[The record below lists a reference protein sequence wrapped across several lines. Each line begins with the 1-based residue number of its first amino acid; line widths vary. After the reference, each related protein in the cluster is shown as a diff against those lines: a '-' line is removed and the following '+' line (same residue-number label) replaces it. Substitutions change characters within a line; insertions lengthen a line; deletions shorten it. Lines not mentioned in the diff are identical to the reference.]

1 MFQQLR
7 ESGPGLLVP
16 LAWLFVAAAQVDVVS
31 SRSIFIAHLV
41 MAAFI
46 TFFLTTGWS
55 AMDDDGAL
63 AGWRAVM
70 VVGLGVTLAGVAGFV
85 VSTGS
90 TALWTTSLVGWMLL
104 PAAGLAY
111 TGRLLDEA
119 VGIYMAS
126 AAISGL
132 GAVVY
137 LLALVGYGDSI
148 AVLGLA
154 GLGLVGVGQTV
165 GIVDAVVRF

>member
-16 LAWLFVAAAQVDVVS
+16 SAWLFVAAAQVDIVD

-41 MAAFI
+41 MTGFI
-46 TFFLTTGWS
+46 TFFLTTGWADMS
-55 AMDDDGAL
+55 TGAL

-70 VVGLGVTLAGVAGFV
+70 VIGLGITLAGVTGFV
-85 VSTGS
+85 VESTVLL
-90 TALWTTSLVGWMLL
+90 ATSLVGWMLL

-111 TGRLLDEA
+111 TGQLVDEA
-119 VGIYMAS
+119 AGVYIGS
-126 AAISGL
+126 AVLSGL
-132 GAVVY
+132 GAISY
-137 LLALVGYGDSI
+137 LLSLVGYGDSI
-148 AVLGLA
+148 GVVGLGGLA
-154 GLGLVGVGQTV
+154 LVGIGQTV

>member
-1 MFQQLR
+1 MLKQLR

-16 LAWLFVAAAQVDVVS
+16 LAWLFVAAADVGAVG

-41 MAAFI
+41 MAGFI
-46 TFFLTTGWS
+46 AFFLATGWADMS
-55 AMDDDGAL
+55 TGAL

-70 VVGLGVTLAGVAGFV
+70 VVGLAVTLAGVAGFLV
-85 VSTGS
+85 ETGS

-104 PAAGLAY
+104 PAAGLAD
-111 TGRLLDEA
+111 TGRRLDEA
-119 VGIYMAS
+119 AEVYLGS
-126 AAISGL
+126 AAIAGL

-137 LLALVGYGDSI
+137 LLSLAGMGS
-148 AVLGLA
+148 GLA
-154 GLGLVGVGQTV
+154 GLAFVGVGQTV

>member
-1 MFQQLR
+1 MLQQLR

-16 LAWLFVAAAQVDVVS
+16 LAWLFVAAAHVGAVG

-46 TFFLTTGWS
+46 TFFLTTGWADMS
-55 AMDDDGAL
+55 TGAL

-70 VVGLGVTLAGVAGFV
+70 VVGLGVTLTGVAGFV
-85 VSTGS
+85 VES
-90 TALWTTSLVGWMLL
+90 TALLATSLVGWMLL

-111 TGRLLDEA
+111 TGRLLDDA
-119 VGIYMAS
+119 AS
-126 AAISGL
+126 LYYGTAALGGL
-132 GAVVY
+132 GAIVY
-137 LLALVGYGDSI
+137 LLSLVGYGESIGFVGLGGLALVGI
-148 AVLGLA
+148 
-154 GLGLVGVGQTV
+154 GQTV

>member
-16 LAWLFVAAAQVDVVS
+16 LAWLFVAAAAVGVVE

-46 TFFLTTGWS
+46 TFFLTTGWADMS
-55 AMDDDGAL
+55 TGAL
-63 AGWRAVM
+63 TGWRAVM
-70 VVGLGVTLAGVAGFV
+70 VVGLGVTLAGVAGFLV
-85 VSTGS
+85 DAGS
-90 TALWTTSLVGWMLL
+90 TVLWTTSLVGWMLL

-119 VGIYMAS
+119 AEVYIAS

-137 LLALVGYGDSI
+137 ILSLVGYGDSI
-148 AVLGLA
+148 GFVGLGGLA
-154 GLGLVGVGQTV
+154 LVGLGQTV

>member
-1 MFQQLR
+1 MLKQLR

-16 LAWLFVAAAQVDVVS
+16 LAWLFVAAAQFGLVS
-31 SRSIFIAHLV
+31 SQSIFIAHLV

-46 TFFLTTGWS
+46 TFFLTTGWTDMS
-55 AMDDDGAL
+55 TGAL

-70 VVGLGVTLAGVAGFV
+70 VVGLGVTLAGIAGFLV
-85 VSTGS
+85 TAGS
-90 TALWTTSLVGWMLL
+90 TVLWTTSLVGWMLL

-119 VGIYMAS
+119 VGVYGAS
-126 AAISGL
+126 ATLSGL

-137 LLALVGYGDSI
+137 LLSLGGIGSGLVGV
-148 AVLGLA
+148 A
-154 GLGLVGVGQTV
+154 LVGVGQTV

>member
-1 MFQQLR
+1 MLQQLR

-16 LAWLFVAAAQVDVVS
+16 LAWLFVAAAHLDLVA

-46 TFFLTTGWS
+46 TFFLATGWADMS
-55 AMDDDGAL
+55 TGAL

-70 VVGLGVTLAGVAGFV
+70 VVGLAVTLAGVAGFFFD
-85 VSTGS
+85 STP
-90 TALWTTSLVGWMLL
+90 LLTTSLVGWMIL
-104 PAAGLAY
+104 PAVGLAD
-111 TGRLLDEA
+111 TGRRLDEA
-119 VGIYMAS
+119 AGVYYGS
-126 AAISGL
+126 AAVGGL

-137 LLALVGYGDSI
+137 LLSFVSVGS
-148 AVLGLA
+148 GLA
-154 GLGLVGVGQTV
+154 GLALVGIGQTV

>member
-1 MFQQLR
+1 MLQELR

-16 LAWLFVAAAQVDVVS
+16 LAWLFVAAAHLDLVA

-55 AMDDDGAL
+55 DMSTGAL

-70 VVGLGVTLAGVAGFV
+70 VVGLAVTLAGVAGFV
-85 VSTGS
+85 LDSTP
-90 TALWTTSLVGWMLL
+90 LLTTSLVGWMLL
-104 PAAGLAY
+104 PAVGLAD
-111 TGRLLDEA
+111 TGRRLEEA
-119 VGIYMAS
+119 AGVYYGS
-126 AAISGL
+126 AA
-132 GAVVY
+132 
-137 LLALVGYGDSI
+137 
-148 AVLGLA
+148 LA
-154 GLGLVGVGQTV
+154 GLGTVIYVLHLADIGSGLVGLALVGVGQTV

>member
-1 MFQQLR
+1 MQQSLR

-16 LAWLFVAAAQVDVVS
+16 LAWLFVAGAQQGLVS
-31 SRSIFIAHLV
+31 GRSIFIAHLV

-46 TFFLTTGWS
+46 TFFLATGWTDMS
-55 AMDDDGAL
+55 TGAL

-70 VVGLGVTLAGVAGFV
+70 VVGLGVTLAGIAGFYL
-85 VSTGS
+85 VSTPLL
-90 TALWTTSLVGWMLL
+90 AASLVGWMLL

-119 VGIYMAS
+119 SSVYFAS
-126 AAISGL
+126 GVLSGL
-132 GAVVY
+132 GAVIYILSLGGVGTGVVG
-137 LLALVGYGDSI
+137 LVLVGI
-148 AVLGLA
+148 
-154 GLGLVGVGQTV
+154 GQTV

>member
-1 MFQQLR
+1 MLQQLR

-16 LAWLFVAAAQVDVVS
+16 LAWLFVAAAQVGVVE

-46 TFFLTTGWS
+46 TFFLTTGWADMS
-55 AMDDDGAL
+55 TGAL

-70 VVGLGVTLAGVAGFV
+70 VVGLGVTLAGVAGFFFE
-85 VSTGS
+85 S
-90 TALWTTSLVGWMLL
+90 TALLTTSLVGWMLL
-104 PAAGLAY
+104 PAVGLAD
-111 TGRLLDEA
+111 TGRLVDEA
-119 VGIYMAS
+119 AGIYYAS
-126 AAISGL
+126 AALGGL

-137 LLALVGYGDSI
+137 ILSLVGYGDSI
-148 AVLGLA
+148 GVVGLGGLA
-154 GLGLVGVGQTV
+154 LVGIGQTV

>member
-16 LAWLFVAAAQVDVVS
+16 LAWLFVAAAQLDIVA

-46 TFFLTTGWS
+46 TFFLATGWADMS
-55 AMDDDGAL
+55 TGAL

-70 VVGLGVTLAGVAGFV
+70 VVGLGVTLAGVAGFLV
-85 VSTGS
+85 DAGS
-90 TALWTTSLVGWMLL
+90 TALWTTSLVGWMIL

-119 VGIYMAS
+119 AGVYIAS

-132 GAVVY
+132 GAVIYV
-137 LLALVGYGDSI
+137 LSLAGVGSGLI
-148 AVLGLA
+148 GLA
-154 GLGLVGVGQTV
+154 LVGVGQTV

>member
-1 MFQQLR
+1 MLQSLR

-16 LAWLFVAAAQVDVVS
+16 LAWFFVAGAELDLVG

-41 MAAFI
+41 MAMFI

-55 AMDDDGAL
+55 AMDDGAL

-70 VVGLGVTLAGVAGFV
+70 VVGLGITLAGIAGFL

-90 TALWTTSLVGWMLL
+90 ELLLATSLVGWMIL
-104 PAAGLAY
+104 PALGLAY
-111 TGRLLDEA
+111 TGRRLADA
-119 VGIYMAS
+119 STIYISSGAL
-126 AAISGL
+126 SGL

-137 LLALVGYGDSI
+137 ILSLAGVAGTALL
-148 AVLGLA
+148 

-165 GIVDAVVRF
+165 GIVDAVIRR

>member
-1 MFQQLR
+1 MLQQLR

-16 LAWLFVAAAQVDVVS
+16 LAWLFVAAADLGVVG

-46 TFFLTTGWS
+46 AFFLATGWADMS
-55 AMDDDGAL
+55 TGAL

-70 VVGLGVTLAGVAGFV
+70 VVGLGITLAGVAGFFV
-85 VSTGS
+85 AST
-90 TALWTTSLVGWMLL
+90 TLLATSLVGWMLL

-119 VGIYMAS
+119 IGVYYAS
-126 AAISGL
+126 AALGGL
-132 GAVVY
+132 GAILYILSLVGYGGSTGVIG
-137 LLALVGYGDSI
+137 LAGLALVGI
-148 AVLGLA
+148 
-154 GLGLVGVGQTV
+154 GQTV

>member
-1 MFQQLR
+1 MLQSLR

-16 LAWLFVAAAQVDVVS
+16 SAWLFVMGAQVDIVS

-46 TFFLTTGWS
+46 TFFLATGWNDMS
-55 AMDDDGAL
+55 TGAL

-70 VVGLGVTLAGVAGFV
+70 VVGLGITLAGIAGFL
-85 VSTGS
+85 VSTAS
-90 TALWTTSLVGWMLL
+90 EALLTTSLVGWMLL

-111 TGRLLDEA
+111 TGRQLTDA
-119 VGIYMAS
+119 STIYMGS
-126 AAISGL
+126 AALSGL
-132 GAVVY
+132 GAVIY
-137 LLALVGYGDSI
+137 TLSLAGVGSGLV
-148 AVLGLA
+148 

-165 GIVDAVVRF
+165 GIVDAVVRR

>member
-16 LAWLFVAAAQVDVVS
+16 LAWLFVAAAQLDIVA

-46 TFFLTTGWS
+46 TFFLTTGWADMS
-55 AMDDDGAL
+55 TGAL

-70 VVGLGVTLAGVAGFV
+70 VVGLGVTLAGIAGFV
-85 VSTGS
+85 VESTP
-90 TALWTTSLVGWMLL
+90 LLTTSLVGWMLL

-111 TGRLLDEA
+111 TGRLVDEA
-119 VGIYMAS
+119 AGVYITS

-132 GAVVY
+132 GAMIYIFSLVGYGESIGFVG
-137 LLALVGYGDSI
+137 LGGLALVG
-148 AVLGLA
+148 L
-154 GLGLVGVGQTV
+154 GQTV

>member
-1 MFQQLR
+1 MLQQLR

-16 LAWLFVAAAQVDVVS
+16 MAWLFVAGAELDVVDS
-31 SRSIFIAHLV
+31 QSIFIAHLV

-55 AMDDDGAL
+55 EMASGAL

-70 VVGLGVTLAGVAGFV
+70 VVGLAITVAGIAGFL

-90 TALWTTSLVGWMLL
+90 TALWATSLVGWMLL

-111 TGRLLDEA
+111 TGRLLGA
-119 VGIYMAS
+119 AS
-126 AAISGL
+126 AIYIGGAVLSGV

-137 LLALVGYGDSI
+137 LLSLMGIGSGLVGLALVGI
-148 AVLGLA
+148 
-154 GLGLVGVGQTV
+154 GQTV
-165 GIVDAVVRF
+165 GIVDAVVRR

>member
-1 MFQQLR
+1 MLQQLR

-16 LAWLFVAAAQVDVVS
+16 LAWLFVAAADLGVVG

-46 TFFLTTGWS
+46 TFFLTTGWADMS
-55 AMDDDGAL
+55 TGAL

-70 VVGLGVTLAGVAGFV
+70 VVGLGITLAGVAGFFIE
-85 VSTGS
+85 ST
-90 TALWTTSLVGWMLL
+90 TLLATSLVGWMIL

-119 VGIYMAS
+119 AGIYYGS
-126 AAISGL
+126 AALGGL
-132 GAVVY
+132 GAMVY
-137 LLALVGYGDSI
+137 ILSLVGYGGSI
-148 AVLGLA
+148 GFLALGGLA
-154 GLGLVGVGQTV
+154 LVGVGQTV

>member
-16 LAWLFVAAAQVDVVS
+16 LAWLFVAAAEVGVVE

-46 TFFLTTGWS
+46 TFFLTTGW
-55 AMDDDGAL
+55 DDMASGAL

-70 VVGLGVTLAGVAGFV
+70 VIGLGITLAGVAGFV
-85 VSTGS
+85 FESTPLL
-90 TALWTTSLVGWMLL
+90 ATSLVSWMIL

-119 VGIYMAS
+119 AGVYIAS

-137 LLALVGYGDSI
+137 ILSLVGYGDSI
-148 AVLGLA
+148 GFVGLGGLA
-154 GLGLVGVGQTV
+154 LVGLGQTV